1 VHGSMSAQPTVA
13 TPCPGSVC
21 RSATP
26 QVARWPRHS
35 PASST
40 PRDRG
45 RSSPL
50 ASASLSPR
58 SETFEAVCGADAVR
72 LREDIP
78 RRALR
83 GSQRPRG
90 GSRATGPPTR
100 KRAQE
105 PPPCSVRRTHRA
117 GPRQA
122 LCAWHGH
129 HPKQVPGVM
138 DLASLPT
145 GSLEIMDTTILARFQ
160 CAISVT
166 MMASAASLRIGR
178 AAHFPWW
185 LAELQHGAR
194 APRASHLSA
203 MQLGLRD
210 LPAKTFRV
218 PRQGAK
224 PTRAHCRAFIGPPS
238 DTGVEASGQR
248 RCQGSLKPPRE
259 IPVYKFL
266 DL

>member
-1 VHGSMSAQPTVA
+1 MGAPE
-13 TPCPGSVC
+13 
-21 RSATP
+21 
-26 QVARWPRHS
+26 HS
-35 PASST
+35 IRRA
-40 PRDRG
+40 PRDELND
-45 RSSPL
+45 SSYQQRFSVWL
-50 ASASLSPR
+50 THAQHDACVT
-58 SETFEAVCGADAVR
+58 ETFEAVCGADAVR

-185 LAELQHGAR
+185 LAELQHAAR

-224 PTRAHCRAFIGPPS
+224 PARAQCRAFIGPPS

>member
-1 VHGSMSAQPTVA
+1 MHGSMSAQPAVA
-13 TPCPGSVC
+13 PPCPGSVC

-35 PASST
+35 PASSM

-58 SETFEAVCGADAVR
+58 SETFEAVCGADAPAVR
-72 LREDIP
+72 LREGIP

-90 GSRATGPPTR
+90 GSRTTGPPTR

-105 PPPCSVRRTHRA
+105 PPPCSVRRTHRV

-145 GSLEIMDTTILARFQ
+145 GSLEMAGYGGFQ
-160 CAISVT
+160 
-166 MMASAASLRIGR
+166 
-178 AAHFPWW
+178 
-185 LAELQHGAR
+185 
-194 APRASHLSA
+194 
-203 MQLGLRD
+203 
-210 LPAKTFRV
+210 
-218 PRQGAK
+218 
-224 PTRAHCRAFIGPPS
+224 AFVVI
-238 DTGVEASGQR
+238 
-248 RCQGSLKPPRE
+248 
-259 IPVYKFL
+259 
-266 DL
+266 